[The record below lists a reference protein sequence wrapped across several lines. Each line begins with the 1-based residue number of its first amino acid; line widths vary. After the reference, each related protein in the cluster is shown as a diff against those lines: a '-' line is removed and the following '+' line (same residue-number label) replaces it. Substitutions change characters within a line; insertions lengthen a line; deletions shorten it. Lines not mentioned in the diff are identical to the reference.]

1 MNIII
6 IVIFITFFYVIT
18 RNKRNKKIKN
28 KESFS
33 NNCST
38 FYDLL
43 DLLDESKLYSKNI
56 DLINIELQ
64 IFSEKN
70 KKKIKNLLDKNKTL
84 EEIKLHFTDCSEF

>member
-6 IVIFITFFYVIT
+6 ILIFITFFYVIT
-18 RNKRNKKIKN
+18 RNKKLKN

-33 NNCST
+33 NNCTT

-43 DLLDESKLYSKNI
+43 DLLDETKLYSKNI

-70 KKKIKNLLDKNKTL
+70 KEKN
-84 EEIKLHFTDCSEF
+84 

>member
-6 IVIFITFFYVIT
+6 IVIFITFFYFIT
-18 RNKRNKKIKN
+18 RNKKIKK
-28 KESFS
+28 KESFSS

-43 DLLDESKLYSKNI
+43 DLLDETKLYSKNI

-64 IFSEKN
+64 IFSEKY
-70 KKKIKNLLDKNKTL
+70 KEKIKNLLNKNKTL